1 MDIILN
7 YDDNY
12 DDSERREVHDIEDGE
27 VLEVA
32 RVQRPVKEFRTRS
45 FSERIANDMGVK
57 AGGSTSKRSFGGT
70 AVPTSPYCIVGDL
83 QLPPIH
89 ASGSDTAGDG
99 GSCDGER
106 GSTQIS
112 PLQLGAHI
120 TQPSLALQSQT
131 ENTAINSVAQLSQT
145 IPKTNTVPGEEETMP
160 NLPAKPSFPNMPTP
174 PTMPNLPSRPT
185 ARVGSDL
192 TELLPPSRQ
201 QALNRLQVLAVS
213 PILSTDRCRP
223 AQLLTN
229 PRRYAPRGDGE
240 VTKMGAGESYRPSV
254 RPRSP
259 RSDTPRFDRDRER
272 SPRRERPRSPPAS
285 DAYIP
290 GGRDRSP
297 LRRRSRSPG
306 TYRSRDRTPPRD
318 VQNWRDRE
326 RARSPQR
333 PRSPVRPRSPQRMRS
348 PVRPRSPLRA
358 RSPAR
363 ARSPMRPRS
372 PGRPRSPARRF
383 SPRRGDDRR
392 PRSPPR
398 RSDLDERDIRRRS
411 RSPFDNRAPL
421 RARSPISRRSPPAG
435 PRGGGWRPRSRSPL
449 RRDDRNA
456 VGQSSLSWRRPR
468 SPSPAADRSS
478 GRNSEHSTR
487 RPSPRPSY
495 RPAPPVDDLQ
505 SMRSPFPRD
514 RSPRRDSTRST
525 PRERSPA
532 RAASPMVRS
541 PAVHGR
547 SPVRLAQPF
556 RAPTGPSSNR
566 NFSAPIRSPS
576 ASGQSTPLST
586 PLSMPAPSRPEGNA
600 PVVPPS
606 GPRNFN
612 PPPARGGFLP
622 RGGRGSFS
630 DRRPES
636 GWGGVHNNRPPPVQ
650 SQSPTLPTTTTPSAT
665 PAIPTGPRAGSS
677 GSDWKTAPPSRSS
690 SISSAPFHGHNTKTF
705 TPSLPR
711 VHPAIANLPQIIPG
725 GKIDPTYSPVP
736 KELEARIRK
745 TDEDLER
752 MREDLHAKEEKL
764 RKGLAQWDRLAR
776 DSASMGLKAELSE
789 RHVRML
795 AGEGVGGAAF

>member
-7 YDDNY
+7 YDDDF
-12 DDSERREVHDIEDGE
+12 DDNEGRVVEGGEDGE
-27 VLEVA
+27 VFEDA
-32 RVQRPVKEFRTRS
+32 RVQRLVKEFRTRS
-45 FSERIANDMGVK
+45 FTEHIANDMGLK
-57 AGGSTSKRSFGGT
+57 AGGGLSKRNPASSATPPSRICIIGKPQFPDIPTSGAGT
-70 AVPTSPYCIVGDL
+70 AVDGDK
-83 QLPPIH
+83 
-89 ASGSDTAGDG
+89 GCG
-99 GSCDGER
+99 GKER
-106 GSTQIS
+106 GTTQTSLPQAGTQI
-112 PLQLGAHI
+112 P
-120 TQPSLALQSQT
+120 QPSLTIQARP
-131 ENTAINSVAQLSQT
+131 ENTTINSDPQLPQT
-145 IPKTNTVPGEEETMP
+145 IPATNTVSDKGEMMP
-160 NLPAKPSFPNMPTP
+160 YFPAKPSFPNIPTP
-174 PTMPNLPSRPT
+174 TTMPNLPSRPT

-192 TELLPPSRQ
+192 VDLLLPRRQ
-201 QALNRLQVLAVS
+201 QALNRLQVLREPTRV
-213 PILSTDRCRP
+213 STDRYRP
-223 AQLLTN
+223 AQSLTV

-259 RSDTPRFDRDRER
+259 RSDTARFDRDRDR
-272 SPRRERPRSPPAS
+272 SPRRERPRSPQAS

-306 TYRSRDRTPPRD
+306 AYRSRDRTPPRD

-326 RARSPQR
+326 RA
-333 PRSPVRPRSPQRMRS
+333 RSPVRPRSPQRMRS

-358 RSPAR
+358 RSPAK

-372 PGRPRSPARRF
+372 PGRPRSPVRRF

-411 RSPFDNRAPL
+411 RSPFDNRGPL

-449 RRDDRNA
+449 RRDDRVA
-456 VGQSSLSWRRPR
+456 VGQTSNTWRRPR
-468 SPSPAADRSS
+468 SPSPSADRSS

-495 RPAPPVDDLQ
+495 RPAPPLDDLQ

-532 RAASPMVRS
+532 RAPSPMVRS
-541 PAVHGR
+541 PAVQGR

-576 ASGQSTPLST
+576 ASGLST
-586 PLSMPAPSRPEGNA
+586 PLSMPAPSRPESAA
-600 PVVPPS
+600 PAAPPS

-630 DRRPES
+630 DRRPEP
-636 GWGGVHNNRPPPVQ
+636 GWGGMHNNRPPPVQ
-650 SQSPTLPTTTTPSAT
+650 SPTLPTPTPSAT
-665 PAIPTGPRAGSS
+665 PVIPTGPRASSS

-705 TPSLPR
+705 TPALPR
-711 VHPAIANLPQIIPG
+711 VHPAIANLPPIIPG
-725 GKIDPTYSPVP
+725 GKIDTTYSPVP

-764 RKGLAQWDRLAR
+764 RRGLAQWDRLAR
-776 DSASMGLKAELSE
+776 ESASMGLKAELSE

>member
-12 DDSERREVHDIEDGE
+12 DDFERREVRDIEDGE
-27 VLEVA
+27 VLDVA

-57 AGGSTSKRSFGGT
+57 AGGGTSKRSPGGT
-70 AVPTSPYCIVGDL
+70 AAPAAPTSPYYIVGEL
-83 QLPPIH
+83 QPSAIH
-89 ASGSDTAGDG
+89 ALGSDTAGDG

-112 PLQLGAHI
+112 LPQLGAQI
-120 TQPSLALQSQT
+120 TQPSLALRTQT
-131 ENTAINSVAQLSQT
+131 ESSAINSVAQLSQT
-145 IPKTNTVPGEEETMP
+145 ISETNTVSGEGETMP
-160 NLPAKPSFPNMPTP
+160 NLPAKPSFPNMPAP

-201 QALNRLQVLAVS
+201 QALNRLQVLGVS

-306 TYRSRDRTPPRD
+306 AYRSRDRTPPRD

-348 PVRPRSPLRA
+348 PVRPRSP
-358 RSPAR
+358 AR

-372 PGRPRSPARRF
+372 PGRPRSPVRRF

-398 RSDLDERDIRRRS
+398 RSDLDERDIR
-411 RSPFDNRAPL
+411 
-421 RARSPISRRSPPAG
+421 
-435 PRGGGWRPRSRSPL
+435 
-449 RRDDRNA
+449 
-456 VGQSSLSWRRPR
+456 
-468 SPSPAADRSS
+468 
-478 GRNSEHSTR
+478 
-487 RPSPRPSY
+487 
-495 RPAPPVDDLQ
+495 
-505 SMRSPFPRD
+505 
-514 RSPRRDSTRST
+514 
-525 PRERSPA
+525 
-532 RAASPMVRS
+532 
-541 PAVHGR
+541 
-547 SPVRLAQPF
+547 
-556 RAPTGPSSNR
+556 
-566 NFSAPIRSPS
+566 
-576 ASGQSTPLST
+576 
-586 PLSMPAPSRPEGNA
+586 
-600 PVVPPS
+600 
-606 GPRNFN
+606 
-612 PPPARGGFLP
+612 
-622 RGGRGSFS
+622 
-630 DRRPES
+630 
-636 GWGGVHNNRPPPVQ
+636 
-650 SQSPTLPTTTTPSAT
+650 
-665 PAIPTGPRAGSS
+665 
-677 GSDWKTAPPSRSS
+677 
-690 SISSAPFHGHNTKTF
+690 
-705 TPSLPR
+705 
-711 VHPAIANLPQIIPG
+711 
-725 GKIDPTYSPVP
+725 
-736 KELEARIRK
+736 
-745 TDEDLER
+745 
-752 MREDLHAKEEKL
+752 
-764 RKGLAQWDRLAR
+764 
-776 DSASMGLKAELSE
+776 
-789 RHVRML
+789 
-795 AGEGVGGAAF
+795 

>member
-7 YDDNY
+7 YDDDYGDN
-12 DDSERREVHDIEDGE
+12 EGEEVGDGEDGE
-27 VLEVA
+27 VFEVA
-32 RVQRPVKEFRTRS
+32 RVQRPAKEFKTRS
-45 FSERIANDMGVK
+45 FSERIAIDMGLK
-57 AGGSTSKRSFGGT
+57 AGGGTSKMDPR
-70 AVPTSPYCIVGDL
+70 TS
-83 QLPPIH
+83 
-89 ASGSDTAGDG
+89 ASGNTTVDGDKGCCDSERQTTQTSVPEDVKQTAQADV
-99 GSCDGER
+99 
-106 GSTQIS
+106 TIQ
-112 PLQLGAHI
+112 
-120 TQPSLALQSQT
+120 TQP
-131 ENTAINSVAQLSQT
+131 ENTT
-145 IPKTNTVPGEEETMP
+145 IDSGTCLLKTILEINTVPDKGGMTP
-160 NLPAKPSFPNMPTP
+160 NLPAKPKFPSIPSP

-185 ARVGSDL
+185 ALVGSDL
-192 TELLPPSRQ
+192 TGLLPRRRQ
-201 QALNRLQVLAVS
+201 QVLSRLQVLRAPARV
-213 PILSTDRCRP
+213 STDRYRP
-223 AQLLTN
+223 PVQQLTV
-229 PRRYAPRGDGE
+229 PRRYVPRGDGE

-259 RSDTPRFDRDRER
+259 RSDAGRFDRDRDR
-272 SPRRERPRSPPAS
+272 SPRRDRPRSPLPS
-285 DAYIP
+285 DGYVP

-297 LRRRSRSPG
+297 LRRRSRSPVA
-306 TYRSRDRTPPRD
+306 YRSRDRTPPRD

-363 ARSPMRPRS
+363 ARSPIRPRS
-372 PGRPRSPARRF
+372 PGRPRSPVRRF

-411 RSPFDNRAPL
+411 RSPFDNRGPL

-449 RRDDRNA
+449 RRDERA
-456 VGQSSLSWRRPR
+456 SVGQTSLTWRRQR
-468 SPSPAADRSS
+468 SPSPAGDRSS

-487 RPSPRPSY
+487 RPSPRPTY
-495 RPAPPVDDLQ
+495 RPAPPLDDIQ

-541 PAVHGR
+541 PAVQGR

-556 RAPTGPSSNR
+556 RAPTGPSANR

-576 ASGQSTPLST
+576 ASGQSTPLS
-586 PLSMPAPSRPEGNA
+586 MPAPSRPEVTA
-600 PVVPPS
+600 PAAPPS

-612 PPPARGGFLP
+612 PPPGRGGFLP

-630 DRRPES
+630 DRRPEP
-636 GWGGVHNNRPPPVQ
+636 GWGGVHNNRPPPA
-650 SQSPTLPTTTTPSAT
+650 QSPTLPATTPSAT
-665 PAIPTGPRAGSS
+665 PAIPTGPRASSS
-677 GSDWKTAPPSRSS
+677 GSDWKTAPASRSS
-690 SISSAPFHGHNTKTF
+690 SISSGPFHGHNTKAF
-705 TPSLPR
+705 TPSVPR
-711 VHPAIANLPQIIPG
+711 VHPAIANLPPIIPG
-725 GKIDPTYSPVP
+725 GKIDTTYSPAP

>member
-1 MDIILN
+1 MDR
-7 YDDNY
+7 D
-12 DDSERREVHDIEDGE
+12 
-27 VLEVA
+27 
-32 RVQRPVKEFRTRS
+32 
-45 FSERIANDMGVK
+45 
-57 AGGSTSKRSFGGT
+57 
-70 AVPTSPYCIVGDL
+70 
-83 QLPPIH
+83 
-89 ASGSDTAGDG
+89 
-99 GSCDGER
+99 R
-106 GSTQIS
+106 G
-112 PLQLGAHI
+112 
-120 TQPSLALQSQT
+120 
-131 ENTAINSVAQLSQT
+131 
-145 IPKTNTVPGEEETMP
+145 
-160 NLPAKPSFPNMPTP
+160 
-174 PTMPNLPSRPT
+174 R
-185 ARVGSDL
+185 D
-192 TELLPPSRQ
+192 
-201 QALNRLQVLAVS
+201 
-213 PILSTDRCRP
+213 
-223 AQLLTN
+223 
-229 PRRYAPRGDGE
+229 RRYAPRGDGE

-259 RSDTPRFDRDRER
+259 RSNTSRFDRDRDR
-272 SPRRERPRSPPAS
+272 SPRRERPRSPQAS

-306 TYRSRDRTPPRD
+306 AYRSRDRTPPRD

-333 PRSPVRPRSPQRMRS
+333 PRGPVRPRSPQRMRS

-358 RSPAR
+358 MSPAR

-372 PGRPRSPARRF
+372 PGRPRSPVRRF

-392 PRSPPR
+392 PRSLPR

-411 RSPFDNRAPL
+411 RSPFDNRGPL

-435 PRGGGWRPRSRSPL
+435 PRGGGWRPRSRSPP
-449 RRDDRNA
+449 RRDDRVA
-456 VGQSSLSWRRPR
+456 VGQMSLTWRRPR
-468 SPSPAADRSS
+468 SPSPSGDRSS
-478 GRNSEHSTR
+478 RRNSEHSTR

-541 PAVHGR
+541 SAVQGR

-556 RAPTGPSSNR
+556 RAPTGPSANR

-576 ASGQSTPLST
+576 ASGQSTPLS
-586 PLSMPAPSRPEGNA
+586 MPAPSRPEGTA
-600 PVVPPS
+600 AVAPPS

-612 PPPARGGFLP
+612 PSPARGGFLP

-630 DRRPES
+630 DRRPEP

-650 SQSPTLPTTTTPSAT
+650 SPTLPATTPSAT
-665 PAIPTGPRAGSS
+665 PAIPTGPRVSSS
-677 GSDWKTAPPSRSS
+677 GSDWKTTAPPSRSS
-690 SISSAPFHGHNTKTF
+690 SISSGPFHGHNTKIF

-711 VHPAIANLPQIIPG
+711 VHPAIANLPPIIPG

-752 MREDLHAKEEKL
+752 MGEDLNAKEEKL

-776 DSASMGLKAELSE
+776 ESASMGLKAELSE